1 MRVLEGSSNPGL
13 AVGISNILGTDPIL
27 RDIRRF
33 PDGELYCRILEP
45 IEDEDVI
52 LVQSTYPDNNAIET
66 FILAN
71 LAKDLGASSVTGVIP
86 YYGYAR
92 QDMVFNEGESFTA
105 RTMARHLQLSM
116 DNMVCINLHKEKT
129 LEQFTTV
136 ENRTNIS
143 VMGEIGTYLKGL
155 DVDFILSPDKGA
167 IGYAKE
173 AVGAA
178 GCDYDNLEK
187 TRIDGETVK
196 MSPKKLDVDGKIVA
210 IVDDI
215 IATGG
220 TILRAQEALRE
231 QGAKKVYAGCAHG
244 LFTGGGI
251 SRLKPVLNGLFSSDT
266 IENPTTKLSAAVPVV
281 DYLRSILR

>member
-13 AVGISNILGTDPIL
+13 AVAISNILGTDPIL
-27 RDIRRF
+27 KDIRRF
-33 PDGELYCRILEP
+33 PDGEVYCRILEP

-66 FILAN
+66 LILAS

-116 DNMVCINLHKEKT
+116 DNMVCINLHKERT

-136 ENRTNIS
+136 ENRTNVS

-155 DVDFILSPDKGA
+155 DVDFILSPDMGA

-173 AVGAA
+173 AAEAA
-178 GCDYDNLEK
+178 GCDYNNLEK

-196 MSPKKLDVDGKIVA
+196 MSPKELDVDGKIVA

-220 TILRAQEALRE
+220 TILRAQEALRA

>member
-13 AVGISNILGTDPIL
+13 SVAISNILGTDPIL

-33 PDGELYCRILEP
+33 PDGEVYCRILEP

-66 FILAN
+66 LILAG
-71 LAKDLGASSVTGVIP
+71 LVKDLGASSVTGVIP

-105 RTMARHLQLSM
+105 RTMAMHLQLSM
-116 DNMVCINLHKEKT
+116 DNIVCINLHKEKT
-129 LEQFTTV
+129 LEQFTTL
-136 ENRTNIS
+136 ENRTNVS
-143 VMGEIGTYLKGL
+143 VMGEIGSYLKGL

-167 IGYAKE
+167 SGYANE
-173 AVGAA
+173 AAEAA

-196 MSPKKLDVDGKIVA
+196 MAPKDLDVDGKIVA

-281 DYLRSILR
+281 DHLRSILR